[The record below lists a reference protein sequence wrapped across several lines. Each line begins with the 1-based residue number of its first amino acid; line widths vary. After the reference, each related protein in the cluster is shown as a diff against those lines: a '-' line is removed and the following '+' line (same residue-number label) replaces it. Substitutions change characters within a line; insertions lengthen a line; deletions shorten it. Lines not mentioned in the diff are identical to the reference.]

1 LFKLGHLKV
10 FEFFVI
16 PNDNLEGNGVT
27 FPLCFGF
34 VSLFFASSIVLKTL
48 NLCGKTSGR

>member
-1 LFKLGHLKV
+1 MFKLGRLVV

-16 PNDNLEGNGVT
+16 PNDNLEGNGVA

-34 VSLFFASSIVLKTL
+34 VSLFFTSSIVLKTL
-48 NLCGKTSGR
+48 NLCGRASGS